1 MSLTKK
7 TGAFSATQGG
17 SIKLGLTDQDI
28 TCSRK
33 KCGHRGFKGGLPF
46 RRAMLG
52 SPFYVANAVPTVL
65 EYCQDFQPED
75 KSAPGPQ
82 SLPGRGR
89 RLITFTDSRQGTAR
103 MSVRMQQEAERSRL
117 RGLVVEGMSWFQKSQ
132 TEEQAAPL
140 DLQPEMIEKLIKKAN
155 DDAVMYQKLGLP
167 GEAKTEKEKVLRFT
181 EMLAAATGATVR
193 SKLIDLPWRQLVD
206 DLKRRNDLK
215 GSMLLANKYQKPE
228 VFAEND
234 GPHKLAEMLLFREFM
249 RRPKRQNSLETQ
261 GLVKVSYQGLDK
273 EHKLP
278 VLWEN
283 KGLTQQ
289 DWVDFFKSSIGLPRT

>member
-1 MSLTKK
+1 NEPHLLARDKSNKLVQWDGSTGDEFSLQTEVSNDEDADGDSLEDLGSRIIPLVLSSDRADSEGYSIHEFDKK

-17 SIKLGLTDQDI
+17 SIKLGLTDQHI

-33 KCGHRGFKGGLPF
+33 KCGHSGFKGGLPF

-65 EYCQDFQPED
+65 EYCQDYQPED
-75 KSAPGPQ
+75 KSALGPQ

-117 RGLVVEGMSWFQKSQ
+117 RGLVVEGMSWSQKSQ

-140 DLQPEMIEKLIKKAN
+140 DLQPEMIKQLIKKAN

-167 GEAKTEKEKVLRFT
+167 GEAKTEKEKAQRFT

-193 SKLIDLPWRQLVD
+193 SKLIVLPWRQLVD
-206 DLKRRNDLK
+206 DLKQRNDLK
-215 GSMLLANKYQKPE
+215 GSML
-228 VFAEND
+228 
-234 GPHKLAEMLLFREFM
+234 
-249 RRPKRQNSLETQ
+249 
-261 GLVKVSYQGLDK
+261 
-273 EHKLP
+273 
-278 VLWEN
+278 
-283 KGLTQQ
+283 
-289 DWVDFFKSSIGLPRT
+289 